1 MTIKLIGAILII
13 VSCAGM
19 GFSMA
24 ASQIKAERSLEQLI
38 LATEWMTNELQHHMS
53 PLPDLCRQAAIQ
65 VHGRL
70 RTILIT
76 LADELDRQEHSDA
89 HACMSVALENEKDLP
104 ESAAKHLHRLGQSIG
119 RFDLAGQLSGLESVR
134 QSAQREL
141 DGLRANM
148 DTRIRSYRTLGICA
162 GAALAILFI

>member
-19 GFSMA
+19 GFSIA
-24 ASQIKAERSLEQLI
+24 ASQIKSERTLEQLI

-65 VHGRL
+65 VHGPL
-70 RTILIT
+70 RTIFIT

-89 HACMSVALENEKDLP
+89 HVCMSVALENENDLP
-104 ESAAKHLHRLGQSIG
+104 ESTEKHLRRLGQSIG

>member
-1 MTIKLIGAILII
+1 MTIKLIGAILIV

-19 GFSMA
+19 GFSIA

-38 LATEWMTNELQHHMS
+38 IAIEWMTNELQHHMP
-53 PLPDLCRQAAIQ
+53 PLPDLCRQAAMQ
-65 VHGRL
+65 VHGSL
-70 RTILIT
+70 RTIFIT
-76 LADELDRQEHSDA
+76 LADELDRQAYSDA
-89 HACMSVALENEKDLP
+89 QACVSVALEEVKDLP
-104 ESAAKHLHRLGQSIG
+104 ETTAKHIHRLGRSLG
-119 RFDLAGQLSGLESVR
+119 RFDLPGQLSGLESIR